1 MLTSSVPPKPKRP
14 VGRPKGSG
22 PKQQAARDKSMVAVK
37 KGHVGRPR
45 NYPMFG
51 MTKSPQKSMFSAL
64 LHTGL
69 SYRGGSHEAS
79 VSSPA
84 LNSATSTPRCSTR
97 KSANEL
103 PSPETPSATAP
114 STPTTVQP
122 DLPQGEDLLLPPADL
137 QYLVIPEEDPYCVIN
152 DKDSDEGSDN
162 NDEDEDSQL
171 LEDVIGDE
179 DEDEDEDE
187 VAPKSKFS
195 SPWPLPIWLKTAFEL
210 RVEELS
216 HRGSDGLPPLY
227 RDHQTFWFPR
237 PATYFLLQNS
247 SPSPQHLYQYDLF
260 LWDPMSLLPHGI
272 PCPNS
277 GCRARL
283 WRLGPIPRPRRVV
296 DINGTFWIIGY
307 RYRCSKCSK
316 PNNVTFHSWD
326 PRILSVLPRHLT
338 AEFPARQSFCSG
350 ISVDA
355 LMLM

>member
-1 MLTSSVPPKPKRP
+1 M
-14 VGRPKGSG
+14 
-22 PKQQAARDKSMVAVK
+22 Q
-37 KGHVGRPR
+37 
-45 NYPMFG
+45 
-51 MTKSPQKSMFSAL
+51 FSAL

-179 DEDEDEDE
+179 DDDEDEDEDE

-210 RVEELS
+210 CVEELS

-227 RDHQTFWFPR
+227 RDHQTFWFPC

-247 SPSPQHLYQYDLF
+247 SPSSISMICFFGILCLCFHMGF
-260 LWDPMSLLPHGI
+260 LVLTLAVELDCGVSVPFLVHGVLWI
-272 PCPNS
+272 SMEHS
-277 GCRARL
+277 G
-283 WRLGPIPRPRRVV
+283 
-296 DINGTFWIIGY
+296 
-307 RYRCSKCSK
+307 
-316 PNNVTFHSWD
+316 
-326 PRILSVLPRHLT
+326 
-338 AEFPARQSFCSG
+338 
-350 ISVDA
+350 
-355 LMLM
+355 